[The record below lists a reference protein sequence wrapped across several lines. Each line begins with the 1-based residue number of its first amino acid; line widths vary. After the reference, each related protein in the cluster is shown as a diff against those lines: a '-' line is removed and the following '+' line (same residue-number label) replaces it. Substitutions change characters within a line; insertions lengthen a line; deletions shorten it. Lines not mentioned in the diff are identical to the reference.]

1 MKRLILI
8 GLSAIALAA
17 CGNDGQKQAE
27 ATEESTAV
35 EAVSSQSETKETGY
49 VRQSTEATVAQIR
62 DIQMGIPNEN
72 AELGPTYEELVEL
85 FEAEADTYDEFDGGE
100 HIALWRSPR
109 NQTSITV
116 RFENDRAIIMT
127 LENEKAKGMPAEDHA
142 AIITDGSV
150 TYEQLESQFGVP
162 SSYVQAGAGGY
173 NTGLLKWRQADDDS
187 KILQV
192 DLEDGVVTG
201 KYPKSGDQ

>member
-17 CGNDGQKQAE
+17 CGQEQVE
-27 ATEESTAV
+27 ADVESSAV
-35 EAVSSQSETKETGY
+35 ESVSSESETKDTGY
-49 VRQSTEATVAQIR
+49 VRQSTEATIAQIR

-116 RFENDRAIIMT
+116 RFENDRAILMT
-127 LENEKAKGMPAEDHA
+127 LENEKAKGMPAEDHV

>member
-17 CGNDGQKQAE
+17 CGSGQEQVE
-27 ATEESTAV
+27 ADVESSAV
-35 EAVSSQSETKETGY
+35 ESVSSESEAKDTGY
-49 VRQSTEATVAQIR
+49 VRQSTEATIAQIR

-72 AELGPTYEELVEL
+72 AELGPSYEELVEL
-85 FEAEADTYDEFDGGE
+85 FEAEADTYDEFDEGE

-116 RFENDRAIIMT
+116 RFENDHAIIMT
-127 LENEKAKGMPAEDHA
+127 LENEKAKGLPAEDHA

-162 SSYVQAGAGGY
+162 STYVQACAGGY

>member
-17 CGNDGQKQAE
+17 CGSGQEQVE
-27 ATEESTAV
+27 ADVESSAV
-35 EAVSSQSETKETGY
+35 ESVSSESETKDTGY
-49 VRQSTEATVAQIR
+49 VRQSTEATIAQIR

-85 FEAEADTYDEFDGGE
+85 FGAEADTYDEFDEGE

-116 RFENDRAIIMT
+116 RFENDHAIIMT
-127 LENEKAKGMPAEDHA
+127 LENEKAKGLPAEDHA

-150 TYEQLESQFGVP
+150 TYEQLEGQFGVP
-162 SSYVQAGAGGY
+162 STYVQAGAGGY

>member
-17 CGNDGQKQAE
+17 CGSGQEQVE
-27 ATEESTAV
+27 ADVESSAV
-35 EAVSSQSETKETGY
+35 ESVSSESETKDTGY
-49 VRQSTEATVAQIR
+49 VRQSTEATIAQIR

-85 FEAEADTYDEFDGGE
+85 FEAEADTYDEFDEGE

-116 RFENDRAIIMT
+116 RFENDHAIIMT
-127 LENEKAKGMPAEDHA
+127 LENEKAKGLPAEDHA

-150 TYEQLESQFGVP
+150 TYEQLEGQFGVP
-162 SSYVQAGAGGY
+162 STYVQAGAGGY

>member
-17 CGNDGQKQAE
+17 CGSGQEQVEADAE
-27 ATEESTAV
+27 SSAV
-35 EAVSSQSETKETGY
+35 ESVSSESETKDTGY
-49 VRQSTEATVAQIR
+49 VRQSTETTVAQMR

-85 FEAEADTYDEFDGGE
+85 FEAEADTYEEFDEGE

-116 RFENDRAIIMT
+116 RFENDHAIIMT
-127 LENEKAKGMPAEDHA
+127 LENEKAKGLPAEDHA

-150 TYEQLESQFGVP
+150 TYEQLEGQFGVP
-162 SSYVQAGAGGY
+162 STYVQAGAGGY

>member
-17 CGNDGQKQAE
+17 CGSGQEQVE
-27 ATEESTAV
+27 ADVESSAV
-35 EAVSSQSETKETGY
+35 ESVSSESETKDTGY
-49 VRQSTEATVAQIR
+49 VRQSTEATIAQIR

-85 FEAEADTYDEFDGGE
+85 FEAEADTYDEFDEGE
-100 HIALWRSPR
+100 HIALWKSPR

-116 RFENDRAIIMT
+116 RFENDHAIIMT
-127 LENEKAKGMPAEDHA
+127 LENEKAKGLPAEGHA

-150 TYEQLESQFGVP
+150 TYEQLEGQFGVP
-162 SSYVQAGAGGY
+162 STYVQAGAGGY

>member
-17 CGNDGQKQAE
+17 CGSGQEQVE
-27 ATEESTAV
+27 ADVESSAV
-35 EAVSSQSETKETGY
+35 ESVSSESDTKDTGY
-49 VRQSTEATVAQIR
+49 VRQSTEATIAQIR

-85 FEAEADTYDEFDGGE
+85 FEAEADTYDEFDEGE

-116 RFENDRAIIMT
+116 RFENDHAIIMT
-127 LENEKAKGMPAEDHA
+127 LENEKAKGLPAEDHA

>member
-17 CGNDGQKQAE
+17 CGSGQEQVE
-27 ATEESTAV
+27 ADVESSAV
-35 EAVSSQSETKETGY
+35 ESVSSESEAKDTGY
-49 VRQSTEATVAQIR
+49 VRQSTEATIAQIR

-72 AELGPTYEELVEL
+72 AELGPSYEELVEL
-85 FEAEADTYDEFDGGE
+85 FEAEADTYDEFDEGE

-116 RFENDRAIIMT
+116 RFENDHAIIMT
-127 LENEKAKGMPAEDHA
+127 LENEKAKGLPAEDHA

-162 SSYVQAGAGGY
+162 STYVQAGAGGY

>member
-8 GLSAIALAA
+8 GLSAIAFAA
-17 CGNDGQKQAE
+17 CGSGQEQVE
-27 ATEESTAV
+27 ADVESSAV
-35 EAVSSQSETKETGY
+35 ESVSSESEAKDTGY
-49 VRQSTEATVAQIR
+49 VRQSTEATIAQIR

-72 AELGPTYEELVEL
+72 AELGPSYEELVEL
-85 FEAEADTYDEFDGGE
+85 FEAEADTYDEFDEGE

-116 RFENDRAIIMT
+116 RFENDHAIIMT
-127 LENEKAKGMPAEDHA
+127 LENEKAKGLPAEDHA

-162 SSYVQAGAGGY
+162 STYVQAGAGGY

>member
-17 CGNDGQKQAE
+17 CGSGQEQVE
-27 ATEESTAV
+27 ADVESSAV
-35 EAVSSQSETKETGY
+35 ESVSSESETKDTGY
-49 VRQSTEATVAQIR
+49 VRQSTEATIAQIR

-85 FEAEADTYDEFDGGE
+85 FEAEADTYDEFDEGE

-116 RFENDRAIIMT
+116 RFENDHAIIMT
-127 LENEKAKGMPAEDHA
+127 LENEKAKGLPAEDHA

-150 TYEQLESQFGVP
+150 TYEQLEGQFGVP
-162 SSYVQAGAGGY
+162 STYVQAGAGGY
-173 NTGLLKWRQADDDS
+173 NTCLLKWRQADDDS
-187 KILQV
+187 RILQV

>member
-17 CGNDGQKQAE
+17 CGSGQEQVE
-27 ATEESTAV
+27 ADVESSAV
-35 EAVSSQSETKETGY
+35 ESASSESETKDTGY
-49 VRQSTEATVAQIR
+49 VRQSTEATIAQIR

-85 FEAEADTYDEFDGGE
+85 FEAEADTYDEFDEGE

-116 RFENDRAIIMT
+116 RFENDHAIIMT
-127 LENEKAKGMPAEDHA
+127 LENEKAKGLPAEDHA

-150 TYEQLESQFGVP
+150 TYEQLEGQFGVP
-162 SSYVQAGAGGY
+162 STYVQAGAGGY

>member
-17 CGNDGQKQAE
+17 CGSGQEQVE
-27 ATEESTAV
+27 ADVESSAV
-35 EAVSSQSETKETGY
+35 ESVSSESETKDTGY
-49 VRQSTEATVAQIR
+49 VRQSTEATVAQMR

-85 FEAEADTYDEFDGGE
+85 FEAEADTYDEFDEGE

-127 LENEKAKGMPAEDHA
+127 LENEKAKGVPAEDHA